1 MDIEKAIDIIEKW
14 EFFYGQRAGLELWQD
29 KPTDVQNQ
37 DIAEFN
43 RDMET
48 LKQMISDMQELQEY
62 RQIGTVDECRA
73 AMEKQIPMESS
84 LTKISEYALIMRY
97 SSCPSCLGVTRS
109 ALDAFPKYCS
119 NCGQALKLED

>member
-1 MDIEKAIDIIEKW
+1 MDIKEAIDEIDKFHGFSKEGNAACDFTI
-14 EFFYGQRAGLELWQD
+14 AALE
-29 KPTDVQNQ
+29 
-37 DIAEFN
+37 
-43 RDMET
+43 
-48 LKQMISDMQELQEY
+48 ELQKY

-84 LTKISEYALIMRY
+84 LAKISKYALIMRY

-119 NCGQALKLED
+119 NCGQALKWGD